1 MTKWGRGDATESH
14 ILAHVSPNP
23 NRSLGLHFAPRHCES
38 LQRHY
43 IYTYDGACKVLG
55 LEATILAEKGF
66 TRFPS
71 TRPAAEPRPGTPPLA
86 PDGTPGNPQR
96 PQQQWAGV
104 WGRYSGAG
112 APGGPQT
119 RTRRISR
126 VRCEAGPPRFRS
138 ACYAAPRRYLA
149 ALLGSRL
156 RRWHR
161 WSSSLAIGVR
171 EACGVDAGSTEWRL
185 VRHEGAS
192 QTKTNTAAC

>member
-1 MTKWGRGDATESH
+1 MR
-14 ILAHVSPNP
+14 
-23 NRSLGLHFAPRHCES
+23 ES
-38 LQRHY
+38 LQKHY

-112 APGGPQT
+112 APG
-119 RTRRISR
+119 RKLER
-126 VRCEAGPPRFRS
+126 VEFPAFV
-138 ACYAAPRRYLA
+138 AKQ
-149 ALLGSRL
+149 ALLGFVPPAMQPL
-156 RRWHR
+156 GGI
-161 WSSSLAIGVR
+161 L
-171 EACGVDAGSTEWRL
+171 L
-185 VRHEGAS
+185 LF
-192 QTKTNTAAC
+192 